1 MSSPKPIASS
11 KTKAKVINLARVQ
24 ESCKHCKYFLSNVSD
39 EYGYCRR
46 FPPTVIATEDGQ
58 QEAVQPTVTDS
69 EYCGEFKPKN

>member
-1 MSSPKPIASS
+1 MASAPNRMKPVPKL
-11 KTKAKVINLARVQ
+11 VNLARVQ

-46 FPPTVIATEDGQ
+46 FPPTVIGREDGE
-58 QEAVQPTVTDS
+58 QESVQPTVAEN